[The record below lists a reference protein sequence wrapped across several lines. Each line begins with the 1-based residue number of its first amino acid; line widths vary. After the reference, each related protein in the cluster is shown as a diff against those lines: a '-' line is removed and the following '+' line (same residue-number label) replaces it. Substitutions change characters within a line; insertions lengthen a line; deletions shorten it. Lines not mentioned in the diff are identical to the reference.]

1 MEGEVMNYGAFCTS
15 PNLFPS
21 LLPPGVTPAGN
32 PLVKSAL
39 HLRSPHKRAVEGVFG
54 KPDTMEQSEFQ
65 SVFTNENVVDGLW
78 STAAASCL
86 GFLHLVP
93 FHEESRTNWL
103 SIP

>member
-32 PLVKSAL
+32 PLLKSDL
-39 HLRSPHKRAVEGVFG
+39 RPRSPHRRAAEEVFR
-54 KPDTMEQSEFQ
+54 KPDAMEQSEFQ
-65 SVFTNENVVDGLW
+65 PVFASGNVVDGLW